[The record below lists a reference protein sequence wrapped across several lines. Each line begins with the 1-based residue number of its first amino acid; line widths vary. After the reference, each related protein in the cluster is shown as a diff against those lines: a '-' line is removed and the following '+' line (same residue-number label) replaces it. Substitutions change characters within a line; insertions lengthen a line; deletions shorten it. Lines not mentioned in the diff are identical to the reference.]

1 MLMMISLMKQNSQ
14 LWRSQRFDP
23 FLSKNSS
30 FLILFIKCSR
40 WKMFRKCSSWIQTS
54 HTEQHRYLNWAEA
67 KCSVRISFFPDI
79 CIFPLKNE
87 SIIKLSNLQKDDI
100 HHCLSIIQ
108 NFKAWHMVRDLNYSS
123 PSSNSCVYHSV
134 SPIPSPL
141 SLSRRSQVLSV
152 EPVHHPKCPVLYRTV
167 HCLLGSSYRGVGDRA
182 PVIRSWSFPSYS
194 GQN

>member
-30 FLILFIKCSR
+30 FLNLFIKCSR

-54 HTEQHRYLNWAEA
+54 HTEQHKVPELSWSQVFSSDQFFPRYLH
-67 KCSVRISFFPDI
+67 I
-79 CIFPLKNE
+79 CLKNE
-87 SIIKLSNLQKDDI
+87 SIIKMSNLQKDDI

-123 PSSNSCVYHSV
+123 PSSNSCGYHSV
-134 SPIPSPL
+134 SPVPCPL
-141 SLSRRSQVLSV
+141 SLSPVPYTCQDAHRCVL
-152 EPVHHPKCPVLYRTV
+152 
-167 HCLLGSSYRGVGDRA
+167 
-182 PVIRSWSFPSYS
+182 W
-194 GQN
+194 